1 MVFRK
6 LENGFILKLEKG
18 EEIIATLSDFAQ
30 KEKIDGGFVYGI
42 GTANNLTLG
51 YYNAD
56 KKDYLKKAF
65 QGDFEIVSLMGN
77 ISLLKGSPVAHI
89 HMVISDSNFNC
100 SAGHLFSGTIAATG
114 EFVIHTTKSR
124 MERVFD
130 PQTSLN
136 LLKL

>member
-6 LENGFILKLEKG
+6 LENGFILRLEKG

-42 GTANNLTLG
+42 GTVNDLTLG
-51 YYNAD
+51 YYDVD

-65 QGDFEIVSLMGN
+65 KADFELASLTGN
-77 ISLLKGSPVAHI
+77 ISLLKGSPIVHAHV
-89 HMVISDSNFNC
+89 VISDSNFAC
-100 SAGHLFSGTIAATG
+100 FAGHLFSGRIAATG
-114 EFVIHTTKSR
+114 EFAVHTTKNR
-124 MERVFD
+124 MERASD